1 MAVKTGYYFPID
13 TFVSSIFRDG
23 HTEAHRHHTVGEFPP
38 GHVRRSRGFYEKVT
52 ANSHMNKESRNQ
64 AFIGM
69 ADGIPLFRSR
79 QTSLGVVVG
88 ALRQANQPDH
98 ISKMFGK
105 VHLSFLYPGEYWVE
119 DKKTKAQKLKKAK
132 PGNLGPL
139 ILMLVDDLLHWYDG
153 KYITDF
159 SMDIGDPA
167 RDAFIRCILLFWCGD
182 YPGLGEATNFS
193 HAAMG
198 FYACH
203 WCKDKGDYSMG
214 LSRMVY
220 ASYRR

>member
-1 MAVKTGYYFPID
+1 M
-13 TFVSSIFRDG
+13 
-23 HTEAHRHHTVGEFPP
+23 
-38 GHVRRSRGFYEKVT
+38 
-52 ANSHMNKESRNQ
+52 
-64 AFIGM
+64 
-69 ADGIPLFRSR
+69 
-79 QTSLGVVVG
+79 
-88 ALRQANQPDH
+88 
-98 ISKMFGK
+98 
-105 VHLSFLYPGEYWVE
+105 
-119 DKKTKAQKLKKAK
+119 
-132 PGNLGPL
+132 
-139 ILMLVDDLLHWYDG
+139 MLVDDLLHWYDG